1 MIASVTGLLAARDG
15 ETIVVQTDG
24 GVGYA
29 VSVPLGVAERLPPAG
44 TRVSLLTDLVVKEDE
59 WQLFGFDDAGER
71 AVFRLLLQA
80 SGVGPKLALAVLSA
94 LGPARAVRSLRE
106 KDIAALATVSGIG
119 RKKAEKMILELGD
132 KTGGLEV
139 AAPAGGPPPV
149 PGVEET
155 ARALANLGY
164 PPAAADAA
172 VRAVLASD
180 GPADAPTLL
189 RRALAHLAASKSAR

>member
-1 MIASVTGLLAARDG
+1 MIASLTGALAARDG
-15 ETIVVQTDG
+15 ETIIVQTDG

-29 VSVPLGVAERLPPAG
+29 VAVPLGVAERLPAAG
-44 TRVSLLTDLVVKEDE
+44 SRVTLLTELVVKEDD
-59 WQLFGFDDAGER
+59 WALFGFDDATER
-71 AVFRLLLQA
+71 AIFRLLLGA

-94 LGPARAVRSLRE
+94 LGPGRTVRALRD

-119 RKKAEKMILELGD
+119 RKKAERMILELGD
-132 KTGGLEV
+132 KTGGLDV
-139 AAPAGGPPPV
+139 TTAPGAAPSA

-155 ARALANLGY
+155 ARALVNLGY

-172 VRAVLASD
+172 VRAVLAAE

-189 RRALAHLAASKSAR
+189 KRALAHLAAAKNAR